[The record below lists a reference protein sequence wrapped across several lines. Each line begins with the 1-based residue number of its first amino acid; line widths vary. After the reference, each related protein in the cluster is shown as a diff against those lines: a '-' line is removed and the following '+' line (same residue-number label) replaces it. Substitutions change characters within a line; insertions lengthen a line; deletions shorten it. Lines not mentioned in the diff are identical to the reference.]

1 MRFAMKKVLGII
13 GIGLVAGTALSF
25 MFNKKGKKKI
35 I

>member
-1 MRFAMKKVLGII
+1 MKKVLEII
-13 GIGLVAGTALSF
+13 GIGLVDGTALSF